1 VKKSK
6 SLSISS
12 FLDGSRNLT
21 SEPTISNIVI
31 HVARS
36 AQASVL
42 APGPAVHM
50 THCIRKFLLF
60 LGLAFFINW
69 AQAKSPGADLSD
81 LLFATVQG
89 NPTLK
94 AAWLEVVASGQDL
107 EVSERG
113 RWPVVSAI
121 MESRTGTVSSTP
133 TRAPR
138 AQQPLWDG
146 GRIESQISESESLK
160 KVSTYKYYQQ
170 QQQVFLGVVNAWQ
183 SVMTAKERMLAAD
196 SALSRLKEF
205 QSQMLRRVEAQASPR
220 IDLELVDARVFQT
233 EVEYSSAQALFA
245 SGVSRLE
252 QITGLQGLKQPGRL
266 AFDFYNAPLASLML
280 QNIQSQDFSF
290 LVSKD
295 NAVLRTQAE
304 VELARA
310 RYNTKDTEKWPQL
323 FVRVD
328 QPVGKAVSYTDTR
341 MSAFLG
347 LQYTPNAGFSN
358 LLQAQALLTRVESS
372 QQAVETTQREV
383 QEAFE
388 NDREGILSSKQ
399 KVASLE
405 RAVSGSNAVR
415 ESYER
420 QFQGG
425 KKSWLDL
432 LNAVRELTQNEYALA
447 DAKTSLM
454 GAVYKYQVRAGIPL
468 TKGSTE

>member
-1 VKKSK
+1 MKKSK

-133 TRAPR
+133 TRALR

-183 SVMTAKERMLAAD
+183 SVMTAKERILAAD

-388 NDREGILSSKQ
+388 NDREDILSSKQ

-454 GAVYKYQVRAGIPL
+454 GSVYKYQVRAGIPL

>member
-1 VKKSK
+1 MKSTN
-6 SLSISS
+6 SISISS
-12 FLDGSRNLT
+12 FFDVFRNLT
-21 SEPTISNIVI
+21 SEITISNFVF

-36 AQASVL
+36 GQASVL

-50 THCIRKFLLF
+50 TYSFRKFLPC
-60 LGLAFFINW
+60 LGLVFFVSL

-94 AAWLEVVASGQDL
+94 AAWFEVVASGQDL

-133 TRAPR
+133 TRALR

-183 SVMTAKERMLAAD
+183 SVMTAKERMLAAER
-196 SALSRLKEF
+196 ALSRLKEF

-266 AFDFYNAPLASLML
+266 TFDFYNAPWASLML
-280 QNIQSQDFSF
+280 KDIQSQDFNF

-328 QPVGKAVSYTDTR
+328 QPVGKVVSYTDTR
-341 MSAFLG
+341 MSTFLG

-358 LLQAQALLTRVESS
+358 LLQAQALLTRVESA
-372 QQAVETTQREV
+372 QQVVETTQREV

-388 NDREGILSSKQ
+388 NDREEISSARQ

-405 RAVSGSNAVR
+405 RAVSGSTAVW

-432 LNAVRELTQNEYALA
+432 LNAVRELTQNEYSLA
-447 DAKTSLM
+447 DAKTGLM
-454 GAVYKYQVRAGIPL
+454 GSVYKYQVRAGIPL